1 MSSKLAKLY
10 AEHRATIIDFVI
22 KSADLKAAHKTK
34 IKELG
39 FVNTWTKTN
48 YTTKLNELKAVCANE
63 LKKLDIV
70 IKQELVMV
78 EPDLDDLPELII
90 DWNDELSELG
100 TIREDRAYEYQD

>member
-22 KSADLKAAHKTK
+22 KSVDLKAAHKTK

-48 YTTKLNELKAVCANE
+48 NTTKLNELKAVCANE
-63 LKKLDIV
+63 LKELDFV

-78 EPDLDDLPELII
+78 EPDLVDLPELITV
-90 DWNDELSELG
+90 LG
-100 TIREDRAYEYQD
+100 